1 MLTPLAVVVGKALRF
16 VLRLRGGGSAVPGR
30 AALLI
35 QPKFLQKTLG
45 RMSSGIYFVSGSNG
59 KSTTTAMLVKVLRE
73 HNIRVLT
80 NPAGGNLPQ
89 GLASAL
95 LADVNLFGRLQH
107 DVAILEVDEAYGKLI
122 AAKVAPN
129 GLLLTNIQLD
139 QLNRFH
145 SPEEVF
151 DYLDDLAKLTT
162 DLIVVNGSD
171 ANTER
176 LALGHSSRLNAK
188 GIYVSPKAMSAA
200 AHGILAAPSFA
211 KDESNLDVAGTLFTS
226 KGLKATVSLGSKAFE
241 VKLPAPGL
249 HYAVDAALAIGFAKQ
264 ILGEKF
270 DELKAA
276 NAISELPAVYGR
288 GEVIEY
294 QDQRLEIVMMKN
306 LPSLQANLDA
316 LENSPK
322 RVWISVDE
330 GTPDPSWIYDIDL
343 GKLNHV
349 DVISGTKTYQWA
361 TRLAYEGIKH
371 GKLIESEAE
380 ALEYFLS
387 LPGVEKTAIVNY
399 EQMMWLRKKLGLLDL
414 EGGNA

>member
-1 MLTPLAVVVGKALRF
+1 MLTPLAVLVGKALRF

-30 AALLI
+30 IALLI

-59 KSTTTAMLVKVLRE
+59 KSTTTAMLVKVLRD
-73 HNIRVLT
+73 HGLRVLT

-95 LADVNLFGRLQH
+95 LADVDWRGSLRH

-176 LALGHSSRLNAK
+176 LAMGHSQRLKAL
-188 GIYVSPKAMSAA
+188 GVYVSPKALKSA
-200 AHGILAAPSFA
+200 AHGILAAPDFLNDGS
-211 KDESNLDVAGTLFTS
+211 DLGVAATLVEA
-226 KGLKATVSLGSKAFE
+226 KGLKASISLGEKPFG
-241 VKLPAPGL
+241 VTLPAPGL
-249 HYAVDAALAIGFAKQ
+249 HYAVDATLAIAFAKQ
-264 ILGEKF
+264 ILGSKF
-270 DELKAA
+270 VSAVSST
-276 NAISELPAVYGR
+276 AISDLPAVYGR

-294 QDQRLEIVMMKN
+294 QGQKIEIIMMKN

-316 LENSPK
+316 LEVSPK

-330 GTPDPSWIYDIDL
+330 GTPDPSWIYDIAL
-343 GKLNHV
+343 GKIDHV
-349 DVISGTKTYQWA
+349 DVISGTKTFQWA
-361 TRLAYEGIKH
+361 TRLAYGGIPY
-371 GKLIESEAE
+371 GKLIESESA
-380 ALEYFLS
+380 ALEYFLG
-387 LPGVEKTAIVNY
+387 LPGTEKTAIVNY

-414 EGGNA
+414 EGGNG

>member
-1 MLTPLAVVVGKALRF
+1 MLTPLAVLVGKALRF

-30 AALLI
+30 LALLI

-59 KSTTTAMLVKVLRE
+59 KSTTTAMLVRTLRE
-73 HNIRVLT
+73 HGLRVLT

-95 LADVNLFGRLQH
+95 LADVSWRGRLQH
-107 DVAILEVDEAYGKLI
+107 DVAVLEVDEAYGKLI

-129 GLLLTNIQLD
+129 GLLITNIQLD

-145 SPEEVF
+145 SPEDVY
-151 DYLDDLAKLTT
+151 DYLNELALLTT
-162 DLIVVNGSD
+162 DFILVNGSD
-171 ANTER
+171 PNSEKLGKAN
-176 LALGHSSRLNAK
+176 SSRLEAE
-188 GIYVSPKAMSAA
+188 GVYISEKARKSAV
-200 AHGILAAPSFA
+200 HGILAAPSFEDDKTELSRSVTLEETRGTSA
-211 KDESNLDVAGTLFTS
+211 KVRIGQETVAL
-226 KGLKATVSLGSKAFE
+226 
-241 VKLPAPGL
+241 KLPAPGL
-249 HYAVDAALAIGFAKQ
+249 HYAVDAALAIGMAKKIIGQ
-264 ILGEKF
+264 AFQSQLAQK
-270 DELKAA
+270 
-276 NAISELPAVYGR
+276 AISDLPPVYGR
-288 GEVIEY
+288 GEVVELDGQRIE
-294 QDQRLEIVMMKN
+294 IIMMKN

-316 LENSPK
+316 LESKPQ

-330 GTPDPSWIYDIDL
+330 GTPDPSWIYDLDL
-343 GKLNHV
+343 SKISKV

-361 TRLAYEGIKH
+361 TRLAYEGIPVS
-371 GKLIESEAE
+371 KLIEDESQ

-387 LPGVEKTAIVNY
+387 LPGAEKTAIVNY

>member
-1 MLTPLAVVVGKALRF
+1 MTPLAVLVGKALRF
-16 VLRLRGGGSAVPGR
+16 ALRLRGGGSAVPGR
-30 AALLI
+30 AALMI
-35 QPKFLQKTLG
+35 DRKFLQNTLG
-45 RMSSGIYFVSGSNG
+45 RMTKGIYFVSGSNG
-59 KSTTTAMLVKVLRE
+59 KSTTTSMLVKILRQHGLKVLS
-73 HNIRVLT
+73 

-95 LADVNLFGRLQH
+95 LADVNWLGRLEH
-107 DVAILEVDEAYGKLI
+107 DVAVLEVDEAYGKLI

-145 SPEEVF
+145 SPEDVF
-151 DYLDDLAKLTT
+151 ELLEDLAELTT
-162 DLIVVNGSD
+162 DQILVNGTD

-176 LALGHSSRLNAK
+176 LAIGQAGRLQAF
-188 GIYVSPKAMSAA
+188 GVYVSKKALRAA
-200 AHGILAAPSFA
+200 THGILSVPNFSKESGELPNAATLVDYSGSSA
-211 KDESNLDVAGTLFTS
+211 KIKV
-226 KGLKATVSLGSKAFE
+226 GSDSFE

-249 HYAVDAALAIGFAKQ
+249 HYAVDAALAAGMAKQ
-264 ILGEKF
+264 ILGSDF
-270 DELKAA
+270 STLGVTQ
-276 NAISELPAVYGR
+276 AISELAPVYGR

-294 QDQRLEIVMMKN
+294 QGQQIEIIMMKN

-316 LENSPK
+316 LQASPD

-343 GKLNHV
+343 GLVKHA

-361 TRLAYEGIKH
+361 TRLAYENIPY
-371 GKLIESEAE
+371 GKLIEDEAE
-380 ALEYFLS
+380 ALQYFLS
-387 LPGVEKTAIVNY
+387 LSGVRKTAIINY

-414 EGGNA
+414 EGGDE

>member
-1 MLTPLAVVVGKALRF
+1 MLTPLAVLVGKALRF

-35 QPKFLQKTLG
+35 EPRFLQKTLG

-73 HNIRVLT
+73 HGLCVLS

-95 LADVNLFGRLQH
+95 LADVDWLGRLQH

-151 DYLDDLAKLTT
+151 DYLDELANLTT
-162 DLIVVNGSD
+162 GLIVVNGTD

-176 LALGHSSRLNAK
+176 LAKKHSHRLKAK
-188 GIYVSPKAMSAA
+188 GVYVSPKALKSA
-200 AHGILAAPSFA
+200 AHGILAAPDFNE
-211 KDESNLDVAGTLFTS
+211 DNSNLPVAATLAS
-226 KGLKATVSLGSKAFE
+226 AKGISASIALGDKPFA
-241 VKLPAPGL
+241 VTLPAPGL
-249 HYAVDAALAIGFAKQ
+249 HYAVDAALAIAFAKE
-264 ILGEKF
+264 ILGVRF
-270 DELKAA
+270 SQSTASKAV
-276 NAISELPAVYGR
+276 SELPAVYGR
-288 GEVIEY
+288 GEIIEY
-294 QDQRLEIVMMKN
+294 QGQKLEIIMMKN

-316 LENSPK
+316 LETSPK
-322 RVWISVDE
+322 HVWISVDE
-330 GTPDPSWIYDIDL
+330 GTPDPSWIYDIAL
-343 GKLNHV
+343 GKIDHV
-349 DVISGTKTYQWA
+349 DVVSGTKTYQWA
-361 TRLAYEGIKH
+361 TRLAYAGIKH
-371 GKLIESEAE
+371 GKLIESESE
-380 ALEYFLS
+380 ALEYFLG
-387 LPGVEKTAIVNY
+387 LPGKEKTAIVNY

-414 EGGNA
+414 EGGNG